1 MQSHSWMIICM
12 FQICHLNKGGIIML
26 YDRVLICPVCK
37 KGKFFD
43 IEKSTGKNSVTC
55 DKCHR
60 YILLDWDKMTAKVSS
75 AIKAS

>member
-1 MQSHSWMIICM
+1 MEYKRII
-12 FQICHLNKGGIIML
+12 K
-26 YDRVLICPVCK
+26 CPNCN

>member
-1 MQSHSWMIICM
+1 
-12 FQICHLNKGGIIML
+12 ML